1 MFRQLSIGL
10 LNCSAMK
17 HSLLCPDCER
27 LEREY
32 QRTIVEIYSVVG
44 GRFKTVGEKLRELF
58 RWQDVRD
65 KAVKAFYEHK
75 KTHVRRASGLR
86 RVA

>member
-1 MFRQLSIGL
+1 MLTMKASLS
-10 LNCSAMK
+10 
-17 HSLLCPDCER
+17 CPDCDR

-32 QRTIVEIYSVVG
+32 QLTIAEICSVVG
-44 GRFKTVGEKLRELF
+44 KRFKTIGEKLCELF

-65 KAVKAFYEHK
+65 RAVKACYEHK
-75 KTHVRRASGLR
+75 KTHARGASGTR

>member
-1 MFRQLSIGL
+1 M
-10 LNCSAMK
+10 AP
-17 HSLLCPDCER
+17 SLLCPDCER

-32 QRTIVEIYSVVG
+32 RRTIAEIYSVVG
-44 GRFKTVGEKLRELF
+44 GRFKTVREKLRELF

-65 KAVKAFYEHK
+65 EVVVALYEHK
-75 KTHVRRASGLR
+75 KTHARRASGLR